1 VTRLEQ
7 STSIGDIS
15 RFQAI
20 HRAENTALIFN
31 DEHLSY
37 KALDTLASQS
47 ANGLMFAGVKKNDRI
62 CYLGTNSAHYFELIF
77 AASKIGAV
85 MCPINWRLSTTEV
98 SYILEDTEAKII
110 FITNEFSETVN
121 KVLEKT
127 SRNITVVM
135 IDNFS
140 DWRKKNKAS
149 DPKVECGLKDD
160 VIQLYTSGTTGYP
173 KGVRLSNRSLL
184 LTRERESKK
193 SSPEWSRWHQND
205 VSLISMPCFHMGGTN
220 YGLST
225 LYAGATGVITSQFD
239 PLNQINFIKKYG
251 ITKQFIVPTALRIM
265 LKEQSLSNTE
275 LESLKYISYGS
286 SPIPLDL
293 MESAIEKFGCKFIQ
307 KYGMTETG
315 GSCTALSPE
324 DHTIPPNSRMN
335 SVGKPLN
342 GVKLK
347 IINSSGL
354 EQKIGDKGE
363 IVIQSTGNMNGYW
376 KNSQETK
383 KSILDG
389 NWFKT
394 GDVGYL
400 DQEGYLYILDRVK
413 DMILSGGENIYSAE
427 VERALKQNPIIDQV
441 AVIGVPDKKWGES
454 VKACIVLKPNTIKNE
469 TKIISECKK
478 ILASYKCPKSIDFLT
493 ELPRSTSGK
502 VLKRQ
507 LRKPYWVASNKQVN

>member
-1 VTRLEQ
+1 MTRLEQ

-31 DEHLSY
+31 DEHISY
-37 KALDTLASQS
+37 KALDTFASQS
-47 ANGLMFAGVKKNDRI
+47 ANGLLAAGVKKNNRI
-62 CYLGTNSAHYFELIF
+62 CYLGTNSAHYFELIL
-77 AASKIGAV
+77 AASKIAAV
-85 MCPINWRLSTTEV
+85 MCPINWRLSITEIL
-98 SYILEDTEAKII
+98 YILEDSEAKII
-110 FITNEFSETVN
+110 FVTNEFLETVN
-121 KVLEKT
+121 KVLAKT
-127 SRNITVVM
+127 SRNITVVN
-135 IDNFS
+135 INNYS
-140 DWRKKNKAS
+140 DWREKNKSS
-149 DPKVECGLKDD
+149 DPKVECGLNDD

-193 SSPEWSRWHQND
+193 SSPEWSRWHHND

-225 LYAGATGVITSQFD
+225 LYAGATGVITPQFD
-239 PLNQINFIKKYG
+239 PLNQIKIIKKYG
-251 ITKQFIVPTALRIM
+251 ITKQFIVPTALRII

-275 LESLKYISYGS
+275 LASLKYISYGS

-315 GSCTALSPE
+315 GSCTALAPE
-324 DHTIPPNSRMN
+324 DHTIPPNPRMN

-347 IINSSGL
+347 IINPSGL

-363 IVIQSTGNMNGYW
+363 IVIQSPGNMNGYW
-376 KNSQETK
+376 KNIQETK

-389 NWFKT
+389 NWLKT

-400 DQEGYLYILDRVK
+400 DQDGYLYILDRVK

-427 VERALKQNPIIDQV
+427 VERALKENPTIDQV

-454 VKACIVLKPNTIKNE
+454 VKACIVLKPNITENE
-469 TKIISECKK
+469 TKIISECRK
-478 ILASYKCPKSIDFLT
+478 ILASYKCPKSVDFLT
-493 ELPRSTSGK
+493 ELPRSTTGK

-507 LRKPYWVASNKQVN
+507 LRKPYWVASNKKVN